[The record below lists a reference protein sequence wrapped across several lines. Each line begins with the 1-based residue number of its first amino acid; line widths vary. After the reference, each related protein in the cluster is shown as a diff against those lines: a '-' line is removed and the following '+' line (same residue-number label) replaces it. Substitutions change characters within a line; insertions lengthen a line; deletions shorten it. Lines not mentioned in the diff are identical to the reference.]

1 MPFFKVTLV
10 FQRRF
15 LTWSLMECLNS
26 DFKES
31 AHGRW
36 AGVAAPSAG
45 CPEVWGLPWST
56 PPAVESTQGPVG
68 AGKRANI
75 WPWGVAQRKPRS
87 VPRRRSRAGRWVL
100 EAPPTFLRGAL
111 SPRSRRFAGAELLR
125 LSVQTSKLTALR
137 FGGASCPRERTLGVG
152 RSLCAG
158 ATAAGQAAWPWCWS
172 RGQLFPRGEEQG
184 AE

>member
-10 FQRRF
+10 FQRHF

-45 CPEVWGLPWST
+45 HPEVCGGSRGASLQLWRARRAPWEPMSGKHLALGCST
-56 PPAVESTQGPVG
+56 A
-68 AGKRANI
+68 RAS
-75 WPWGVAQRKPRS
+75 RS
-87 VPRRRSRAGRWVL
+87 IPCRRFCAGRWVL
-100 EAPPTFLRGAL
+100 EAPPTFLLGPP

-125 LSVQTSKLTALR
+125 LSVQTSKLTSLQ
-137 FGGASCPRERTLGVG
+137 FGGASCPASAPWVLVV
-152 RSLCAG
+152 SVCAG
-158 ATAAGQAAWPWCWS
+158 DTAAGQAAWPWC
-172 RGQLFPRGEEQG
+172 REP
-184 AE
+184 